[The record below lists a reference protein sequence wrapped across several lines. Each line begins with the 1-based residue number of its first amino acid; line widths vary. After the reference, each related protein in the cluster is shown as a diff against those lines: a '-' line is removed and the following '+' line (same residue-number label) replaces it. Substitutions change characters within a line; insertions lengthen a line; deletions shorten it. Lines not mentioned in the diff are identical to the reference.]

1 MDSFFQMMGPGGLA
15 LLFAGFVVS
24 VIWLMRYSIN
34 KGTEKAI
41 REGISP
47 SSRSKKLPVASLDN
61 YRGTLRN
68 VGLIVSIAMV
78 LAAFEYPSY
87 GDRVLVTLGT
97 LQVDLDSMIEIP
109 QVEPPKPKPPVMKQ
123 PVVVEAEIEE
133 EILEEEIDF
142 GDEPDEDDIIE
153 DVGAET
159 DDEDLPVEKAPE
171 FVDYAEVSA
180 APKEGMQAFLKWVA
194 NNLKYPAQAKRT
206 DVQGKVYIQFI
217 VEKDGTFTNV
227 NVLRGIGAGCDEE
240 ALKVIKQAKPW
251 SPGKQRGRPVR
262 QRMVIPI
269 HFRLAQR

>member
-15 LLFAGFVVS
+15 LLFAGVVVS

-47 SSRSKKLPVASLDN
+47 SSRSKKLPEANLDN

-68 VGLIVSIAMV
+68 FGLIVSIAMV

-87 GDRVLVTLGT
+87 GDRVLVTLGS
-97 LQVDLDSMIEIP
+97 LQVDLDSMVEIP
-109 QVEPPKPKPPVMKQ
+109 YVEPPKPKPPVVQQ
-123 PVVVEAEIEE
+123 PEVVEAETEE

-142 GDEPDEDDIIE
+142 GDEPDEEDIIE
-153 DVGAET
+153 VVET
-159 DDEDLPVEKAPE
+159 DMGEEDPIIEEAPT
-171 FVDYAEVSA
+171 FVDFAEVSA
-180 APKEGMQAFLKWVA
+180 SPKEGMQAFLTWVA
-194 NNLKYPAQAKRT
+194 KNLKYPAKAQRMQ
-206 DVQGKVYIQFI
+206 VEGKVILQFI
-217 VEKDGTFTNV
+217 VEKDGSFTDV
-227 NVLRGIGAGCDEE
+227 KVLRGIGAGCDEE
-240 ALKVIKQAKPW
+240 ALRVIQRAKPW
-251 SPGKQRGRPVR
+251 NPGKQRGRPVR